1 MSRGDAGSV
10 LRGRKVK
17 IGDKVT
23 AAYKVKGDKIKMTKG
38 FVSEIS
44 KNGYVKLQDCRRWL
58 EVVQTL
64 PSVEEHGDSKRR
76 ISKEIIIKGAS
87 AKIGDKV
94 KIYAGRSKQLRRIV
108 IKEKENREVCTFKT
122 YKKYVY
128 SYLT

>member
-58 EVVQTL
+58 KVVQTL

-108 IKEKENREVCTFKT
+108 IKEKEN
-122 YKKYVY
+122 
-128 SYLT
+128 